1 MLINAPVFENF
12 AILFYVI
19 SFLIVDF
26 SFYLLIKFVL
36 NKSGAIEI
44 VNVGEAIAISI

>member
-1 MLINAPVFENF
+1 MLSTTPVFENF
-12 AILFYVI
+12 TILFYII

-36 NKSGAIEI
+36 NKSGASEI
-44 VNVGEAIAISI
+44 VEIGQAVAMGV